1 MLLQEIKPF
10 VRYAVKQKINDINDF
25 VNYDYR
31 FFYCVNGEGVFTV
44 NDKRFPFKR
53 DTFIMW
59 KVGGVYSYEPSDSL
73 ATEVISGNFDYTN
86 NHASLFTPVPPDI
99 KANFNP
105 DKLISE
111 SVYFEDASCLNDTV
125 YIPKASN
132 LGETV
137 EKLQTEYNKKV
148 KYQNLKCSIILQE
161 LILQVVTFIE
171 NDAFVAEDN
180 LVVKVID
187 YIRKHY
193 KENPSNREI
202 GKHFG
207 YHPNYLNSIVVKY
220 SGESIHSYLMSY
232 KMSKALDM
240 LMTTNLSVKQIA
252 LSLNIQDQQ
261 YFSRC
266 FKKIY
271 GKQPSSFR
279 S

>member
-1 MLLQEIKPF
+1 MFSAFSEPRYITAPKVATEFLIKPLSAPDVF
-10 VRYAVKQKINDINDF
+10 AFSASALTLVNEWLVSATSSLSFHND
-25 VNYDYR
+25 
-31 FFYCVNGEGVFTV
+31 
-44 NDKRFPFKR
+44 
-53 DTFIMW
+53 
-59 KVGGVYSYEPSDSL
+59 
-73 ATEVISGNFDYTN
+73 
-86 NHASLFTPVPPDI
+86 
-99 KANFNP
+99 
-105 DKLISE
+105 
-111 SVYFEDASCLNDTV
+111 
-125 YIPKASN
+125 

-161 LILQVVTFIE
+161 LILRVVTFIE

-193 KENPSNREI
+193 KENPSNQEI

-207 YHPNYLNSIVVKY
+207 YHPNHLNSIVVKY

-232 KMSKALDM
+232 KMSKALDL